1 MTEILKPSELRRLL
15 GAIVFNTDR
24 YGVARVYRIS
34 SFGPT
39 GVFLQEVKEAL
50 DHAVTHTEAEGT
62 STVWTLK
69 DNIRAQLCGG
79 DVDVLPL
86 GKTTTARKYMPDES
100 KPAEG
105 RYAFGSKS
113 NCFLTFDPAQ
123 FKSRKLSGAPNFKA
137 SQAAAQPRAAKEDKK
152 PKKRAHSEK
161 AAKQSKKKKAKK
173 STKAAAAAEEEEEDE
188 APPPQVDAEADVAT
202 TEVEEEEEERK
213 PRKKGGKKQQGA
225 AVATASG
232 VNAADE
238 ADGAAQQ

>member
-24 YGVARVYRIS
+24 YGVARVFRIS

-69 DNIRAQLCGG
+69 DNIRAQLCSG
-79 DVDVLPL
+79 DIDALPL
-86 GKTTTARKYMPDES
+86 GKITTARKYMPDES

-173 STKAAAAAEEEEEDE
+173 SAKAAEEEDEDE
-188 APPPQVDAEADVAT
+188 APAPQVDAEADVAT